1 MDSSWPYKR
10 HSPIAYGPATRQAMH
25 GFLPHIDMEIGSL
38 CCAGGAGKVTPTLSG
53 QRFRGT
59 SAPENAVSALPITRL
74 PRSESVG
81 HPPHEVL
88 QRAEALAAALA
99 DTAVARDKTGGHAP
113 DARQRIRDSGLLTLT
128 IARVLG
134 GQGASW
140 PVFYRVLRRL
150 AEADSALAHVFGFHH
165 LQLASISLF
174 GSPAQEAAFHRATV
188 QQGWF
193 WGNALNPLDKRTS
206 AQALPGGGF
215 RLHGSKSYCSGSVG
229 SDQLLASGWHA
240 ASQTPVYVVVPT
252 TQPGITVESDWDAF
266 GQRQTDSGSVHFAQV
281 DVPAGAVIQPPGTV
295 PTPRA
300 TLRTLVSQLILTN
313 LYLGIARGAFA
324 EAQQHIRT
332 GKAWLLAGVP
342 SAADDPY
349 IQHRLAQLWLL
360 IRPAEVLADEAAT
373 QLQQALDYGHAI
385 TADARGQVALAVI
398 EAKALAHRAAT
409 EVSSQFFELTG
420 ARTTSEKLGLDR
432 FWRNARVHTL
442 HDPID
447 YKLRDLGRHLI
458 SGRLPDPTSYS

>member
-1 MDSSWPYKR
+1 MSALLSFP
-10 HSPIAYGPATRQAMH
+10 SA
-25 GFLPHIDMEIGSL
+25 
-38 CCAGGAGKVTPTLSG
+38 PT
-53 QRFRGT
+53 T
-59 SAPENAVSALPITRL
+59 TDSAPE
-74 PRSESVG
+74 
-81 HPPHEVL
+81 
-88 QRAEALAAALA
+88 ALAHTLANILAA
-99 DTAVARDKTGGHAP
+99 TAVARDQAGGHAAE
-113 DARQRIRDSGLLTLT
+113 ARQQIRDSGLLSLT
-128 IARVLG
+128 IARAWG
-134 GQGASW
+134 GHGASW

-165 LQLASISLF
+165 LQLASITLF
-174 GSPAQEAAFHRATV
+174 GTPAQEATLHRGTV
-188 QQGWF
+188 AHGWF

-206 AQALPGGGF
+206 AEPLPSGGF

-240 ASQTPVYVVVPT
+240 ASQTPVYVVLPT
-252 TQPGITVESDWDAF
+252 RAPGVTVEGDWDAF

-281 DVPAGAVIQPPGTV
+281 DVPAEAVIQPPGTV

-300 TLRTLVSQLILTN
+300 TLRTLLSQLILTN

-360 IRPAEVLADEAAT
+360 IRPAESVANEAAVL
-373 QLQQALDYGHAI
+373 LQQALDRGHAI
-385 TADARGQVALAVI
+385 TTDERGQVAVAVT
-398 EAKALAHRAAT
+398 EAKALAHRAAI

-420 ARTTSEKLGLDR
+420 ARTTSGKLGLDR

-442 HDPID
+442 HDPLD
-447 YKLRDLGRHLI
+447 HKLRDLGRHLI
-458 SGRLPDPTSYS
+458 DGRWPEPTSYT

>member
-1 MDSSWPYKR
+1 M
-10 HSPIAYGPATRQAMH
+10 
-25 GFLPHIDMEIGSL
+25 
-38 CCAGGAGKVTPTLSG
+38 
-53 QRFRGT
+53 
-59 SAPENAVSALPITRL
+59 
-74 PRSESVG
+74 
-81 HPPHEVL
+81 
-88 QRAEALAAALA
+88 
-99 DTAVARDKTGGHAP
+99 
-113 DARQRIRDSGLLTLT
+113 TLT
-128 IARVLG
+128 IARSLG
-134 GQGASW
+134 GDGARW
-140 PVFYRVLRRL
+140 PVFYRALRRL

-165 LQLASISLF
+165 LQLASITLF
-174 GSPAQEAAFHRATV
+174 GTPAQEAALHRATV

-193 WGNALNPLDKRTS
+193 WGNALNPLDKRIS
-206 AQALPGGGF
+206 AEALPGGGF

-240 ASQTPVYVVVPT
+240 DSQTPVYVVVPT
-252 TQPGITVESDWDAF
+252 TQPGITVEGDWDAF

-281 DVPAGAVIQPPGTV
+281 DVPADAVIQPPGTV

-313 LYLGIARGAFA
+313 LYIGIARGAFA
-324 EAQQHIRT
+324 EAQRHIRT

-360 IRPAEVLADEAAT
+360 VRPAELLANEAAE
-373 QLQQALDYGHAI
+373 QLQQALDRGHAI
-385 TADARGQVALAVI
+385 TATERGQVALAVI